1 MTIWQNLKMLKKQY
15 AVKPVK
21 TESIYNGSL
30 LNKKILKFHQTEY
43 HIIIPAKMETYLN
56 WNLTLVPCSPVLA
69 SFIIL
74 I

>member
-1 MTIWQNLKMLKKQY
+1 MLEKQY

-30 LNKKILKFHQTEY
+30 LNKKILQFHQTEY
-43 HIIIPAKMETYLN
+43 HTITPAKMETCLK
-56 WNLTLVPCSPVLA
+56 WNLTLVPCSSVLA

-74 I
+74 IQYKRYLNK